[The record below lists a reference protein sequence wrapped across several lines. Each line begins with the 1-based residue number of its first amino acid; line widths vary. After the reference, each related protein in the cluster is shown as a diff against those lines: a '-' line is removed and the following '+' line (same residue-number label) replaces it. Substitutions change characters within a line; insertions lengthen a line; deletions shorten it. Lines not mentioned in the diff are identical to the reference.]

1 MLIIAWVI
9 AMFFAA
15 NIGASGTAASMGAA
29 YGAGAVKRK
38 WIALVLVAVAAF
50 LGAVIGGGSVVKTI
64 SGGIVPSHDI
74 TVPITVL
81 ILASACLTLFISNLI
96 GVPLSTSEV
105 TVGAVVGVG
114 LAISHIYVSK
124 IVFIASVWLVMP
136 FLAMAIAYLLGKVV
150 RAVETRLA
158 RVSTATRYIT
168 LGFTVLLVLSGC
180 YEAFSAGMNN
190 VANAI
195 GPLVASHVIGQ
206 RTGLYVGALF
216 VAIGAVTLGGR
227 VLETNAK
234 KITKLSVLQGTAVS
248 LTSATLVLIASIFGL
263 PVPQTQATT
272 MAIFGVGQSKVGRDI
287 WRQDVVRRI
296 VKIWIASPV
305 SSLLLSYVL
314 VELVL
319 KGNWFALW
327 IVGAVVVLSGLVWF
341 VRRMRAKQ
349 SAVEQRKTL

>member
-1 MLIIAWVI
+1 MLIIAWII
-9 AMFFAA
+9 ALFFAA

-29 YGAGAVKRK
+29 YGAGAIRRR
-38 WIALVLVAVAAF
+38 WIALVLVAAAAF
-50 LGAVIGGGSVVKTI
+50 LGAVVGGGSVVKTI

-74 TVPITVL
+74 TVEITVL

-114 LAISHIYVSK
+114 LAIGHVYGAK
-124 IVFIASVWLVMP
+124 LAFIVSVWLIMP
-136 FLAMAIAYLLGKVV
+136 FVAMGIAYLLGKLIRVLEPKLSNV
-150 RAVETRLA
+150 SAAARYTTLA
-158 RVSTATRYIT
+158 
-168 LGFTVLLVLSGC
+168 LTVLLVLSGC

-195 GPLVASHVIGQ
+195 GPLVAANVIGVHA
-206 RTGLYVGALF
+206 GLVFGALF
-216 VAIGAVTLGGR
+216 VAIGAMTLGGK

-234 KITKLSVLQGTAVS
+234 KITQLSILQGTAVS
-248 LTSATLVLIASIFGL
+248 LTSATLVLVASLFGL

-287 WRQDVVRRI
+287 WRQDVVKRI

-314 VELVL
+314 VELVTNRNL
-319 KGNWFALW
+319 SALW
-327 IVGAVVVLSGLVWF
+327 VVAAVIVFAGLLWTF
-341 VRRMRAKQ
+341 RRMRARQ
-349 SAVEQRKTL
+349 TSVAQRKSL